1 MLSIIRLIIR
11 PLLFLRRCP
20 FEEMADEC
28 SDVEDIIVNT
38 PKRKPKSVVR
48 LSLSG
53 PKKRGKSKANPAMK
67 KGVKEGDQGIH
78 GPFAKTKIFKGK
90 KKKKGLMWNCRGI
103 KKKGVS
109 SFL

>member
-53 PKKRGKSKANPAMK
+53 PKKRGKSKAIPALK
-67 KGVKEGDQGIH
+67 KGVKVGDQGIH